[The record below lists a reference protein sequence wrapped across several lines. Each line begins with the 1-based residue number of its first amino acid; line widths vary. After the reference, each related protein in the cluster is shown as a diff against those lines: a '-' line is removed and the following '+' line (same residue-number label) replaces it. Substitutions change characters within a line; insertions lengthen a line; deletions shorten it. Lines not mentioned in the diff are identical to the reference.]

1 MKRKEWTHGHCVRG
15 IRVHTFYNLITTF
28 KERMYL
34 VFWARTSLSQDH
46 HEIEHIIFKF
56 QVHMKSTY
64 NIIHKKE
71 QFTRIKWILV

>member
-1 MKRKEWTHGHCVRG
+1 
-15 IRVHTFYNLITTF
+15 
-28 KERMYL
+28 MYL

-56 QVHMKSTY
+56 QVHMKSSY